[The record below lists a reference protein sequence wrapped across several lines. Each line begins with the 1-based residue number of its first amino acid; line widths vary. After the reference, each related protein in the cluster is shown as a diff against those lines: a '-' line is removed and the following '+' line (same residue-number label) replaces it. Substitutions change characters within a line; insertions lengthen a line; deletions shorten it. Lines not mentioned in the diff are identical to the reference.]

1 MMNAY
6 LINILLFCAI
16 LLLIAFIVGTVLLV
30 LIIIDVRRTVKE
42 VTAKVHAVT
51 SLIDIVTMLAGAVDM
66 AKGRL
71 GKKLPGKSTAA
82 AFAAGLKKGL
92 EVLFKK

>member
-1 MMNAY
+1 
-6 LINILLFCAI
+6 
-16 LLLIAFIVGTVLLV
+16 
-30 LIIIDVRRTVKE
+30 

-71 GKKLPGKSTAA
+71 GEKMPGKSTTI
-82 AFAAGLKKGL
+82 AFVAGLKKGL
-92 EVLFKK
+92 EVLFKKKEE